1 MRGVRAVFA
10 GLLIVALSSSAAQAA
25 ERRALLITEARGFVH
40 PSIPTAADFF
50 MALGERSRRIDVV
63 HLQRGA
69 EQLTPRRLGR
79 ADGVIFANTSGELPL
94 PDRPALRRFVR
105 RGGALI
111 GTHSASDMFHS
122 WLAFETLLGGEFAR
136 HGALQEERLLIEQ
149 RNSITRGLPSSFRLT
164 DEFYEFASP
173 VPRGTTVLVRLDPDS
188 VPDEMGTD
196 LPLVWTPAW
205 PGPSVLRRAGS
216 PPGDVAGP
224 GQQPATGSGCRLGTG
239 ESQVTLD

>member
-1 MRGVRAVFA
+1 MRGRRAVFA
-10 GLLIVALSSSAAQAA
+10 GLLMVALSSSAAQAA
-25 ERRALLITEARGFVH
+25 ERRAFLITEARGFVH
-40 PSIPTAADFF
+40 PSVPTAANFF

-122 WLAFETLLGGEFAR
+122 WPAFETLLGGEFAH
-136 HGALQEERLLIEQ
+136 HGALQQGRLLIEQ

-173 VPRGTTVLVRLDPDS
+173 VPPGTTVLVRLDPDS

-196 LPLVWTPAW
+196 LPLAWTRRYGRGRVFYDALGHPPETWQDPVNGRLLARGVAW
-205 PGPSVLRRAGS
+205 ALASRK
-216 PPGDVAGP
+216 
-224 GQQPATGSGCRLGTG
+224 
-239 ESQVTLD
+239 

>member
-1 MRGVRAVFA
+1 MRGVRAVVA
-10 GLLIVALSSSAAQAA
+10 GLLIIALSSSVAQAA
-25 ERRALLITEARGFVH
+25 EPRALLITEARGFVH

-50 MALGERSRRIDVV
+50 MDLGERSRRIDVI
-63 HLQRGA
+63 HLKRGG
-69 EQLTPRRLGR
+69 EQLTPPRLRR
-79 ADGVIFANTSGELPL
+79 ADGVIFANTSGELPV

-122 WLAFETLLGGEFAR
+122 WPAFETLLGGEFAR
-136 HGALQEERLLIEQ
+136 HGALQQGRLLIEQ

-173 VPRGTTVLVRLDPDS
+173 VPPGTTVLVRLDPDS

-196 LPLVWTPAW
+196 LPLAWTRRYGRGRVFYDALGHPPETWQDPVNGRLLARGVAW
-205 PGPSVLRRAGS
+205 ALASRK
-216 PPGDVAGP
+216 
-224 GQQPATGSGCRLGTG
+224 
-239 ESQVTLD
+239 